1 MTIFVAENSSS
12 SRYFNTDVDMK
23 IAKNVRHSRHR
34 QLPYETHDSIPPL
47 HRQIVFITEWA
58 DKRGQSS
65 ELSYNYSYRHDS
77 HQSNPK
83 PSIDISHNDLHSPRK
98 MVL

>member
-1 MTIFVAENSSS
+1 MTILVVENSSS
-12 SRYFNTDVDMK
+12 SHYFNTDVDMN

-34 QLPYETHDSIPPL
+34 QLPYGTHDSIPPL

-65 ELSYNYSYRHDS
+65 ELSYSYSYQH
-77 HQSNPK
+77 HSNKSDPK
-83 PSIDISHNDLHSPRK
+83 PSIDISHRDLHSPRK
-98 MVL
+98 IVL